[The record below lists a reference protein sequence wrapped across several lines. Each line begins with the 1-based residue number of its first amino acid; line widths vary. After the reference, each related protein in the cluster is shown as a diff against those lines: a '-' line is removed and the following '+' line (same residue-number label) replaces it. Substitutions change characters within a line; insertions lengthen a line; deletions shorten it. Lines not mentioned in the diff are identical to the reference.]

1 MDHQQHGPH
10 LPARIGQRR
19 AAQDLRRF
27 LADGRVTFAAYNVA
41 SDSGTYTHT
50 TAVAKLEQIG
60 GGGAFASWVHRVIGG
75 ANMVKITL

>member
-41 SDSGTYTHT
+41 SDSGTYTRT

-60 GGGAFASWVHRVIGG
+60 GGCICLVGA
-75 ANMVKITL
+75 